1 MLAKNLTLAF
11 RVLAKYKTFTILN
24 VIGLGLAI
32 AAFIWMM
39 EYVRYEKSFDR
50 FVVGYENIYRVQHH
64 RFTNNQLLYKK
75 AMCFPE
81 VGRAMKESIPEVVA
95 VGRLFP
101 VSTNIEPVF
110 TVRKNGEE
118 KSFSEPNVFLAD
130 SGFINLFELE
140 LIHGNRTT
148 ALTEKNK
155 VIISAAT
162 ALKYFGRTDVVGEVL
177 SDNMG
182 DDEVLVTGVFRD
194 LPSNS
199 HFQFNILLAWFDV
212 YGPQSRFTW
221 DGFYTYLRLR
231 PGSDLV
237 QLNKKIDTFSAEYMQ
252 ERYANQPGSFSKFE
266 LQSLASIHLHSHAE
280 GEIKPNG
287 NYSVTLGLTILAGL
301 IIAIALINYINLNT
315 SRSLSRLREVGIR
328 KVMGSSYA
336 QLSAQ
341 FLAESFITV
350 MMAFLI
356 GVSILIV
363 GYPYLNNLFATDI
376 TLNHWVGITYW
387 STAFAAIVAATCAAG
402 FYPAFVLTRQ
412 RVLTSLKGQW
422 RTATR
427 SRSQLVLTGIQF
439 GFSLLLLTAAYLV
452 TTQLHYMQTRQLGFR
467 VDQKLVIKLL
477 PGYQPGNDS
486 LFRHK
491 LESMKASLQQ
501 QTFVQSSA
509 MSSSIPGRKNEWRGP
524 SRLATNDAP
533 AVLAGLTRI
542 DKDFIDTFG
551 MKLVAG
557 KNYSSDD
564 HNLNSIIINEEAAR
578 QFGFEKP
585 QDAIGKKMLTFRERE
600 IVGVVASF
608 HESGLHDALSPALFI
623 TGEGYMKFLTI
634 ALQGEINPEKL
645 EIIQQTWTAHF
656 RDKPFE
662 FFFLDDFFN
671 RQYQNDQIAKRS
683 TTWFAAIG
691 LLITCLGLLSLA
703 IQLVHQKTK
712 EIGIRKVL
720 GASAWSVTGRLTNQ
734 FALPL
739 IIGAAVVLPV
749 GYYVAQQWLAHYAY
763 RIELNASLF
772 LVPLATLTVVGL
784 VTTLTQTWKAANRNP
799 VDIIKYE

>member
-1 MLAKNLTLAF
+1 MISKNLTLAF

-50 FVVGYENIYRVQHH
+50 FFVDYENIYRVQHH

-81 VGRAMKESIPEVVA
+81 VGRAMQESIPDVVA

-118 KSFSEPNVFLAD
+118 KSFSEPDVFLAD
-130 SGFINLFELE
+130 SGFINLFGLE
-140 LIHGNRTT
+140 LIQGNRTT
-148 ALTEKNK
+148 AFTEKNK
-155 VIISAAT
+155 VIISVST

-177 SDNMG
+177 SNNMG

-237 QLNKKIDTFSAEYMQ
+237 QLNKKIDTFSADYMQ
-252 ERYANQPGSFSKFE
+252 GRYANQPGSFSKFE
-266 LQSLASIHLHSHAE
+266 LQPLASIHLHSHAE

-315 SRSLSRLREVGIR
+315 SRSLSRIKEVGIR

-363 GYPYLNNLFATDI
+363 GYPYLNNLFDTDI

-387 STAFAAIVAATCAAG
+387 SIAFAAIAAATCAAG

-412 RVLTSLKGQW
+412 RALTSLKGQW
-422 RTATR
+422 RKTTR

-452 TTQLHYMQTRQLGFR
+452 TLQLHYMQTRQLGFS

-486 LFRHK
+486 LFRH
-491 LESMKASLQQ
+491 SKA
-501 QTFVQSSA
+501 
-509 MSSSIPGRKNEWRGP
+509 
-524 SRLATNDAP
+524 
-533 AVLAGLTRI
+533 
-542 DKDFIDTFG
+542 
-551 MKLVAG
+551 
-557 KNYSSDD
+557 
-564 HNLNSIIINEEAAR
+564 
-578 QFGFEKP
+578 
-585 QDAIGKKMLTFRERE
+585 
-600 IVGVVASF
+600 
-608 HESGLHDALSPALFI
+608 
-623 TGEGYMKFLTI
+623 
-634 ALQGEINPEKL
+634 
-645 EIIQQTWTAHF
+645 
-656 RDKPFE
+656 
-662 FFFLDDFFN
+662 
-671 RQYQNDQIAKRS
+671 
-683 TTWFAAIG
+683 
-691 LLITCLGLLSLA
+691 
-703 IQLVHQKTK
+703 
-712 EIGIRKVL
+712 
-720 GASAWSVTGRLTNQ
+720 
-734 FALPL
+734 
-739 IIGAAVVLPV
+739 
-749 GYYVAQQWLAHYAY
+749 
-763 RIELNASLF
+763 
-772 LVPLATLTVVGL
+772 
-784 VTTLTQTWKAANRNP
+784 
-799 VDIIKYE
+799 